1 MTNTIET
8 RTIEKSADA
17 EILYG
22 EIRENN
28 RRGGWM
34 RLYDAGKR
42 HLSRRSE
49 PEIEHEAANEAETKA
64 GGGPPWMLLSFLLMV
79 IVPFLAALVYFV
91 FIASDQYTAE
101 ARFAVRSMADDGSEE
116 KLDAGVMNMQSAT
129 QDAFVVTS
137 FIHSSEILKRLE
149 GKVDYRAIFQNSD
162 ADFVAR
168 FDEADS
174 TEAFLKYWVKHV
186 SAYIDGPSGIV
197 TLKVQ
202 TFTPGD
208 SVKLAQAIL
217 DESEKLVN
225 ELTVRAR
232 EDMMASFRKEVE
244 RTDRLYQEA
253 LAKLKKFQQQFG
265 LLSPEEQAKQK
276 SVLMTGLLANKMEIE
291 SQLFVARQA
300 NKTDSPRYRQLVLA
314 QQSLDQQ
321 IEKMGAQLTGDA
333 DASLASVIT
342 GFSAVETDR
351 LVAEKLYEA
360 ARRNYDQAF
369 AAAVRKALYLTVFV
383 HPALPEEALY
393 PRRLLSPVL
402 IFLGFLVAW
411 ATLALAWA
419 SVEDHRL

>member
-8 RTIEKSADA
+8 KTIETPADA

-22 EIRENN
+22 EIREDN

-42 HLSRRSE
+42 HLLRRGES
-49 PEIEHEAANEAETKA
+49 EIEHEPAEDVQTKA
-64 GGGPPWMLLSFLLMV
+64 GDGPPWMFLSFLLMV
-79 IVPFLAALVYFV
+79 IVPFVAALVYFA

-101 ARFAVRSMADDGSEE
+101 ARFAVRSMAEDGSEE
-116 KLDAGVMNMQSAT
+116 KVDAGIMNMQSAT

-137 FIHSSEILKRLE
+137 FIHSSEILKRLD
-149 GKVDYRAIFQNSD
+149 GKIDYRAIFQHPD
-162 ADFVAR
+162 ADFLAR
-168 FDEADS
+168 FDEGNSA
-174 TEAFLKYWVKHV
+174 EAFLKYWVKHV

-202 TFTPGD
+202 TFQPDD

-253 LAKLKKFQQQFG
+253 LAKLKQFQQKSG

-276 SVLMTGLLANKMEIE
+276 GVLMTGLLASKLEIE

-300 NKTDSPRYRQLVLA
+300 NKTDSPRYRQLLLT
-314 QQSLDQQ
+314 QQSLDDQ
-321 IEKMGAQLTGDA
+321 IDKMGAQLTGDA
-333 DASLASVIT
+333 DASLASMIT

-369 AAAVRKALYLTVFV
+369 AAAVRQALYLTVFV
-383 HPALPEEALY
+383 RPALPEEALY
-393 PRRLLSPVL
+393 PKRLLSPVL
-402 IFLGFLVAW
+402 IFLGFLVTW
-411 ATLALAWA
+411 ATLALVWA

>member
-8 RTIEKSADA
+8 DTIDRSTETDTLYA
-17 EILYG
+17 EL
-22 EIRENN
+22 REDT
-28 RRGGWM
+28 RRGGWL

-42 HLSRRSE
+42 HLLRRSA
-49 PEIEHEAANEAETKA
+49 PEIEHEEAEEAVAQA
-64 GGGPPWMLLSFLLMV
+64 GGDPPWMLLSFLLMV

-101 ARFAVRSMADDGSEE
+101 ARFAVRSMADDGSED
-116 KLDAGVMNMQSAT
+116 KLDAGIMNMQSAT

-137 FIHSSEILKRLE
+137 FIYSSEILKRLE
-149 GKVDYRAIFQNSD
+149 GKVDYRAIFQNPD
-162 ADFVAR
+162 ADFLAR
-168 FDEADS
+168 FDPDDS
-174 TEAFLKYWVKHV
+174 AEAFLKYWVKHV

-202 TFTPGD
+202 TFRPDD

-244 RTDRLYQEA
+244 RTDRLYQQA
-253 LAKLKKFQQQFG
+253 LAKLKQFQQQSG
-265 LLSPEEQAKQK
+265 LLNPEEQVKQK
-276 SVLMTGLLANKMEIE
+276 SLLMTGLLASKLELE
-291 SQLFVARQA
+291 SQLFVLRQT

-314 QQSLDQQ
+314 QESLDQQ

-333 DASLASVIT
+333 DASLASMIT
-342 GFSAVETDR
+342 GFSVVETDR

-383 HPALPEEALY
+383 RPALPEEALY
-393 PRRLLSPVL
+393 PRRLLSPLL

-411 ATLALAWA
+411 STLALVWA